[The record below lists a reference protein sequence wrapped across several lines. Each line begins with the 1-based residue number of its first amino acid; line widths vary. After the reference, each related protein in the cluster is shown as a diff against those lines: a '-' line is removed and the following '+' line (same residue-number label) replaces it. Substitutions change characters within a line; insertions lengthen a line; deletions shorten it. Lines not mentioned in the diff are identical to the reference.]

1 MRWIRMS
8 SQTLQGLRPANNL
21 AYVLVSANLLFN
33 IVSNAS
39 FKLSAASSNW
49 RGFLLWQVIRNMSGL
64 ITVLTLTGLLRMLPL
79 HVVFPI
85 TTGLAVIGVRL
96 VAAQWLFNEPIS
108 RAQWLGAWLVVAGIL
123 LIGAR

>member
-21 AYVLVSANLLFN
+21 AYVLVGANLLFN

-39 FKLSAASSNW
+39 FKLSAASANW
-49 RGFLLWQVIRNMSGL
+49 RGFLLWQLIGNVSGL

-85 TTGLAVIGVRL
+85 TTGLAVIGVQL

-108 RAQWLGAWLVVAGIL
+108 RAQWLGAWLVVAGIF

>member
-21 AYVLVSANLLFN
+21 AYVLVGANLLFN

-49 RGFLLWQVIRNMSGL
+49 RGFLLWQIIGNVSGL

-85 TTGLAVIGVRL
+85 TTGLAVIGVQL